1 MLAKHV
7 FFNLSQFLEKRR
19 LKIIDLTI
27 YLDIH
32 QYMIYFERFQ
42 VSPCSRIHL
51 KKLVYLKLQF
61 VQRKNFPMRE
71 EDHFGVPRN
80 QDVTTRKLP
89 HGDAGSFISFFRK
102 RARRQ
107 CLLENRSKKSDMSI
121 DFLKSA
127 AMKQTPFL
135 FLGM

>member
-1 MLAKHV
+1 
-7 FFNLSQFLEKRR
+7 
-19 LKIIDLTI
+19 
-27 YLDIH
+27 
-32 QYMIYFERFQ
+32 MIYFEKIQ

-61 VQRKNFPMRE
+61 VQRKNFRMRDE
-71 EDHFGVPRN
+71 GPLRCAKELGCDNPKAAPR
-80 QDVTTRKLP
+80 
-89 HGDAGSFISFFRK
+89 DAGSFISFFL